1 MLAYCHD
8 AGGSLLS
15 SSPRTVISL
24 FLSVVDDVDN
34 ARGRRTAH
42 GERTKAA
49 RRRTTARPRTEQ
61 TGAVEDASVQSQV
74 EGSTRVD
81 WFGCGC
87 VLGLTSP
94 ENNRTCGGIEG
105 GTGQRW
111 RVRTIGRRRRSQP
124 WEAGAG
130 GADQVG
136 LVRVAG
142 GRRRQEI
149 EDTRQMLDVNPTTG
163 RQNRL
168 LTG

>member
-34 ARGRRTAH
+34 ARGQCTAH

-49 RRRTTARPRTEQ
+49 RQRTTARPRTKQ
-61 TGAVEDASVQSQV
+61 TGAVEDALVQSQA

-81 WFGCGC
+81 WFGRGC

-111 RVRTIGRRRRSQP
+111 RVHTVGRRRRNP

-130 GADQVG
+130 GADGV
-136 LVRVAG
+136 VWF
-142 GRRRQEI
+142 GRLEEE
-149 EDTRQMLDVNPTTG
+149 EDKR
-163 RQNRL
+163 
-168 LTG
+168 

>member
-1 MLAYCHD
+1 MAWDPDVGNPLGGAIFYWLEITRHLLAHCHD

-24 FLSVVDDVDN
+24 FLLVVDDVDN
-34 ARGRRTAH
+34 VRGRRTVH

-61 TGAVEDASVQSQV
+61 TGAMEDAPVQSQA
-74 EGSTRVD
+74 EGSMRLD

-87 VLGLTSP
+87 MLGLTSP

-105 GTGQRW
+105 GIGQRW
-111 RVRTIGRRRRSQP
+111 RVHTVGRRRRSQA

-130 GADQVG
+130 GA
-136 LVRVAG
+136 G
-142 GRRRQEI
+142 G
-149 EDTRQMLDVNPTTG
+149 VVWFG
-163 RQNRL
+163 RL
-168 LTG
+168 